1 MQDENLSVVEFFK
14 KILPPS
20 GILCIAT
27 GLVGHDKKIRH
38 WIHETHH
45 GQEAFFAGIAS
56 KILNDGGRDVYF
68 TVGSLNSEIYLKPI
82 PGTNEYSEHVRVA
95 ENIKEF
101 KCFFSDIDVNEE
113 KPDRDYS
120 SWQAAVLDL
129 KNFCKTYKF
138 PKPIIIKSGKGLHVY
153 WPLKYAISRDDWE
166 LIAKKFKAV
175 LLAATIKIDKNRQ
188 SDCASILRVP
198 NTLNR
203 KHDKSVEIFMDA
215 DEIANDAFIE
225 SVDRLAK
232 QFQIKIAPP
241 KKQVLSL
248 DIPGERPDM
257 TGLPNNV
264 ISEYPDSDFNK
275 LLRHCPQ
282 MQDALVTGCEDEPLW
297 KSLLGVCAFTTDP
310 EGSAVAISE
319 NHPEYNKSAMLEKL
333 YNRSGLTGATH
344 CKTINMDHPGIC
356 ENCEHFGVIS
366 SPIVLGYEH
375 TVLRAKTP
383 VSTSSDDDGFNDDD
397 DDGFNDDKGKSIFGI
412 DFIKENMPEGFFIT
426 ENGGIARES
435 TDKDKGKLP
444 ILISKEVFYPVKV
457 ILDEKSKT
465 LSTSWIVESS
475 TIESKEFDVPNKTL
489 ATPQELYGLMASK
502 GIVAI
507 SSKRKHLDDYM
518 NLYVQK
524 LQRLAK
530 PEVLLSRQ
538 GWRDD
543 NKAFAVQNKVF
554 RSDGTVQ
561 TFQEYGDLLTRIPGL
576 GENGNIDAWIDAIQ
590 FYNIDGHEAHRLCLY
605 AAFGSVLYHM
615 SGHRGVMVYLSGK
628 SGCGKSTVQKAI
640 NSMWGHPND
649 MLVNGTES
657 GMTQNAMYGILSAYN
672 NLPLCLDEVSNLD
685 PRTFCSLAL
694 CISQGT
700 GKRRSTRNGE
710 LSSVIENWAN
720 IVFSSSNSDAYLTTA
735 SQKGDSTAQSMRI
748 FQLQMQLAKTRSKAE
763 ADIFLTRH
771 LVNHYGLAGPR
782 FIAHVVTQY
791 DALKEKILKAV
802 ARIDEKL
809 HAQPAERF
817 WVALI
822 AAAAV
827 AGTQARKIG
836 LLPDFP
842 IEKDIDWAMSQMYRA
857 RDNVTDITTTN
868 EELVSL
874 FLDTHIDE
882 MLILERSVGTKP
894 FVASLQ
900 PRSSLTIRFER
911 DTNQVYISRKAF
923 SDFCQLKGQNFAEVE
938 KALRK
943 DGLLITTD
951 FSGFKVLGAG
961 TEIETGQTRCIL
973 IDARKLSKNLEV

>member
-27 GLVGHDKKIRH
+27 GRLGSDRKIRH
-38 WIHETHH
+38 WTHETHK
-45 GQEAFFAGIAS
+45 GQDAFLAGVAG
-56 KILNDGGRDVYF
+56 KILGDNGREIYF
-68 TVGSLNSEIYLKPI
+68 ALGSLQSETIKLKNPST
-82 PGTNEYSEHVRVA
+82 GEYKEHVRVKK
-95 ENIKEF
+95 NIKEL
-101 KCFFSDIDVNEE
+101 KCFFSDLDVDET
-113 KPDRDYS
+113 KPDTHYS
-120 SWQAAVLDL
+120 SWQSAVLDL

-138 PKPIIIKSGKGLHVY
+138 PKPIIVKSGRGLHIY
-153 WPLKYAISRDDWE
+153 WPLEHAISKDEWE
-166 LIAKKFKAV
+166 LIAKKFEAV
-175 LLAATIKIDKNRQ
+175 LLAATIKIDTSRQ

-203 KHDKSVEIFMDA
+203 KHDKTVEIFMNA
-215 DEIANDAFIE
+215 DEIPNDAFIQ

-232 QFQIKIAPP
+232 QFQIKVAPP
-241 KKQVLSL
+241 RNQALSL

-257 TGLPNNV
+257 TNLPNDV

-282 MQDALVTGCEDEPLW
+282 MQAALITGCDGEPLW

-310 EGSAVAISE
+310 EGAAVAMSE
-319 NHPEYNKSAMLEKL
+319 RHPEYNKSAMLEKL
-333 YNRSGLTGATH
+333 NNRSGLTGATH
-344 CKTINMDHPGIC
+344 CETIDKVNPGIC
-356 ENCEHFGVIS
+356 ENCEHFGSIT

-375 TVLRAKTP
+375 TVLKAKT
-383 VSTSSDDDGFNDDD
+383 STTIEDTDD
-397 DDGFNDDKGKSIFGI
+397 DDGFDIPSKSIFGI
-412 DFIKENMPEGFFIT
+412 DFIKENMPEGFFIS

-435 TDKDKGKLP
+435 PDKDKGKLP

-576 GENGNIDAWIDAIQ
+576 GENGNINAWIDAIQ

-685 PRTFCSLAL
+685 PKTFCSLAL

-710 LSSVIENWAN
+710 LSSIIENWAN

-771 LVNHYGLAGPR
+771 LTHHYGLAGPK

-791 DALKEKILKAV
+791 DALKEKILKSV